1 MDLKDLYRD
10 VIVDHNRQPRN
21 FGALQPAD
29 AQADGYNP
37 LCGDR
42 LTVYLQLEG
51 ERIAQAKFD
60 GAGCAISVASA
71 SLLTEAVKGKS
82 RAEVKELF
90 AKVHALLTQQDA
102 PSDTAALGKLAA
114 LSGVREFPARVKC
127 ASLCWHTLNAALGNA
142 HPGAHLGTASVS
154 TE

>member
-1 MDLKDLYRD
+1 MDLQDLYRD
-10 VIVDHNRQPRN
+10 VIVDHNRHPRN

-29 AQADGYNP
+29 AKADGHNP

-42 LTVYLQLEG
+42 LTMYINLDG
-51 ERIAQAKFD
+51 DRIEQAKFD

-82 RAEVKELF
+82 RAEVKALF
-90 AKVHALLTQQDA
+90 DKVHALLTQQDA
-102 PSDTAALGKLAA
+102 QVDIGSLGKLAA
-114 LSGVREFPARVKC
+114 LQGVREFPARVKC
-127 ASLCWHTLNAALGNA
+127 ASLCWHTLNAALENA
-142 HPGAHLGTASVS
+142 DANKPVS